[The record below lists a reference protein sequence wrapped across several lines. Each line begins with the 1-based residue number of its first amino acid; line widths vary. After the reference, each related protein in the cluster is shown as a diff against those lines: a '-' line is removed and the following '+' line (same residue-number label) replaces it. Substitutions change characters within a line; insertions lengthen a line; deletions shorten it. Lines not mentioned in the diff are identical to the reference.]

1 MLVETIR
8 MVTKDNQ
15 VDWDDISFVLSSK
28 YRKEVL
34 KQLTVGPAT
43 TSQIANRRDLSI
55 SHVSRALGQ
64 LREQDLVELLVSEE
78 RRKGRVYRITD
89 RGSEAW
95 EKVREMEDDE

>member
-1 MLVETIR
+1 MA
-8 MVTKDNQ
+8 TKDDQ
-15 VDWDDISFVLSSK
+15 TDWDGISFVFSST

-43 TSQIANRRDLSI
+43 TSQIANRRDI
-55 SHVSRALGQ
+55 SMSHASRALGQ

-78 RRKGRVYRITD
+78 RRKGRVYGITD

-95 EKVREMEDDE
+95 KKAREMEEDE